1 MDFSRL
7 IALLNLSTSDNDN
20 EALSATRH
28 ANAWLKKN
36 SLRWEDVLGSGK
48 SYSSYTPPPKDP
60 PKDPPKSKWTGGKA
74 PEVFDS
80 FFVKSAYASTKFH
93 EFLVK
98 KGPGVQRFML
108 SLHGSFMKWNRLTD
122 KQYKVFADIWDEFI
136 RESI

>member
-1 MDFSRL
+1 MDFGRL

-36 SLRWEDVLGSGK
+36 GLRWEDVLGSSK
-48 SYSSYTPPPKDP
+48 SYSSHTPPPKDP

-74 PEVFDS
+74 PEVFDKD
-80 FFVKSAYASTKFH
+80 FVKAAYSSAKFH
-93 EFLVK
+93 EFLVR
-98 KGPGVQRFML
+98 KGPAAQKFML

-136 RESI
+136 RESL